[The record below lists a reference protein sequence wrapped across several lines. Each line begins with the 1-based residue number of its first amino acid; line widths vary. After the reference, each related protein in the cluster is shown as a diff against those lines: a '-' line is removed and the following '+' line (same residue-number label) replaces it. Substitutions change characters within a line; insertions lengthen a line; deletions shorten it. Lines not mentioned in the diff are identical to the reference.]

1 MQNEEAVRQRIVTWD
16 DPMVGARQAL
26 HLSGLEFLQ
35 AIRDGHIASPPI
47 SQLLG
52 MTIDEVEAGRVVFG
66 LVPGEHHYNPIGTVH
81 GGIAATLCDSVMACA
96 VQSVL
101 PLGMIYTT
109 LEIHVNYVRPM
120 TAATGPVRCI
130 GEVIHQGRRMATA
143 QARLIDSQGKLY
155 SHGTTTCMIF
165 PAKPE

>member
-1 MQNEEAVRQRIVTWD
+1 MQNEAIGRQRIVTWD
-16 DPMVGARQAL
+16 DPMLGARQAANM
-26 HLSGLEFLQ
+26 SGLEFLQ

-52 MTIDEVEAGRVVFG
+52 MTIEEVEAGRVVFS
-66 LVPGEHHYNPIGTVH
+66 LAPGEHHYNPIGTVH
-81 GGIAATLCDSVMACA
+81 GGVAATLCDSVMACA
-96 VQSVL
+96 VQSML

-120 TAATGPVRCI
+120 TAATGVVRCI

-143 QARLIDSQGKLY
+143 QARLIDGQGRLY

-165 PAKPE
+165 PAKQE